1 MIRHNKTP
9 ASLGFTM
16 PAEWERHEG
25 TWLSWPKDPIT
36 FPGKSMD
43 AVEEVFIKAIKS
55 LQDKEKVFVLIDNE
69 DRENYVKDRLLSSG
83 AGLTNIYFHRIKSM
97 DVWVR
102 DYGPTFVKNRQ
113 TNQIAAVKWRFN
125 AWGGKYKTLMH
136 DDKAG
141 MQIARLSE
149 VKIFKPDIV
158 MEGGAIESNGAGTIL
173 TTEQCLLNKN
183 RNPQLTKRQIEDYLR
198 QYLGTDT
205 IIWLKNGIEGDDTDG
220 HVDDIARFAGKNRV
234 LCAFETDLKDK
245 HNYQVLQHNYK
256 LLKKAKTSQ
265 GERIEIIKLPM
276 PDPVVFPK
284 RPFAG
289 QRLPLSYAN
298 FYIGNNCVIVPVF
311 GCKTDEKALTII
323 QEVFPGRE
331 IVPVYSVPFVY
342 GAGAI
347 HCATQQQP
355 ENSRL

>member
-1 MIRHNKTP
+1 MNKHNTP

-16 PAEWERHEG
+16 PAEWEPHEG

-36 FPGKSMD
+36 FPGRALD
-43 AVEEVFIKAIKS
+43 AVEEVFIKAIRS
-55 LQDKEKVFVLIDNE
+55 LQGREKVFVLVDNE
-69 DRENYVKDRLLSSG
+69 ERENDVKERLLSSG
-83 AGLTNIYFHRIKSM
+83 VGFTNIYFHRIRSM

-113 TNQIAAVKWRFN
+113 THEVAAVKWRFN
-125 AWGGKYKTLMH
+125 AWGGKYKALMS

-141 MQIARLSE
+141 MQIAKLSG
-149 VKIFKPDIV
+149 VRIFRPDII

-183 RNPQLTKRQIEDYLR
+183 RNPQLTRRKIEDYLR
-198 QYLGTDT
+198 EYLGVDT
-205 IIWLKNGIEGDDTDG
+205 IVWLKDGIEGDDTDG
-220 HVDDIARFAGKNRV
+220 HVDDIARFVGKNLV

-245 HNYQVLQHNYK
+245 QNYQALQQNYK

-265 GERIEIIKLPM
+265 GEKIEIIKLPM

-284 RPFAG
+284 RTIAG
-289 QRLPLSYAN
+289 KRLPLSYAN
-298 FYIGNNCVIVPVF
+298 FYIGNRCVIVPVF
-311 GCKTDEKALTII
+311 GCRTDDKALTII
-323 QEVFPGRE
+323 QDVFPGRE

-347 HCATQQQP
+347 HCATQQQIK
-355 ENSRL
+355 